1 MTIDDLWVRY
11 REYVSEINEICRKFA
26 FSGIAIA
33 WVTKPDGR
41 SLPVIFKLTL
51 SLIIAFLILDLAH
64 QALGAYL
71 KKIQAEGEE
80 RSRAHKYPNGHT
92 PGDCAV
98 LTPSTQDRWPARLFV
113 CKVVV
118 MAFSLILLLVS
129 LIAA

>member
-11 REYVSEINEICRKFA
+11 QKYVSEINEICRKFA

-33 WVTKPDGR
+33 WATKPNDESLPLILKFTR
-41 SLPVIFKLTL
+41 SLIVT
-51 SLIIAFLILDLAH
+51 FLILDLSH

-80 RSRAHKYPNGHT
+80 RSHAHEYPNGHT
-92 PGDCAV
+92 PGDRV
-98 LTPSTQDRWPARLFV
+98 VFTSSNQDRWPALMFL

-118 MAFSLILLLVS
+118 MAISLILLFVC
-129 LIAA
+129 LITA